1 MYIVK
6 KIKMLRK
13 ETIKI
18 NGSFKAPVNQSDIKK
33 NPELWNQPP
42 AGGFNLPPFPIGF
55 PSRCFHLPIFAENKK
70 NFFKITGISSFCKQN
85 LGRKSLFSVALASRC
100 LP

>member
-55 PSRCFHLPIFAENKK
+55 PSRCFYLPIFAEKK
-70 NFFKITGISSFCKQN
+70 KTFS
-85 LGRKSLFSVALASRC
+85 KSLGFLRFANRI
-100 LP
+100 